1 MQEESNWLAPVHHQ
15 LCAAAEDSTVGSH
28 KVTQSACPA
37 NRLQNQ
43 GEDACH
49 AKLQYAKSVL
59 PQPTHLETSSSSP
72 DSGKAIQHSFCQES
86 ILRSKTLLS

>member
-37 NRLQNQ
+37 NRL
-43 GEDACH
+43 
-49 AKLQYAKSVL
+49 
-59 PQPTHLETSSSSP
+59 
-72 DSGKAIQHSFCQES
+72 
-86 ILRSKTLLS
+86 